1 MTFKLLASATLL
13 CAVWFTTP
21 IVHAMMPQQRVS
33 CEPDRKLLT
42 DADVLLSNKPEV
54 PTGWKTFAYSRNL
67 ETAEK
72 IIVKLNLARVIH
84 ASDALESEIKK
95 QNGYLVEALEASGAS
110 DVLLSG
116 ADVRNGC
123 YRLKVIYTMVY

>member
-33 CEPDRKLLT
+33 CEPEIKLLT
-42 DADVLLSNKPEV
+42 EEEVLLSKKPEV
-54 PTGWKTFAYSRNL
+54 PTGWQTFAYSQNL
-67 ETAEK
+67 ETAK
-72 IIVKLNLARVIH
+72 RFIVKLNLARVIH
-84 ASDALESEIKK
+84 ASGALESEIKN
-95 QNGYLVEALEASGAS
+95 QNEYLVEALEASGAG